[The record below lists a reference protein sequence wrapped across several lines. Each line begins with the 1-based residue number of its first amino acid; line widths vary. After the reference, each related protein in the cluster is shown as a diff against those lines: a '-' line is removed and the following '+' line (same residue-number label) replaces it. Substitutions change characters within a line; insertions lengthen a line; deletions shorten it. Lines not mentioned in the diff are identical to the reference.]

1 MKRRLLDVS
10 DCAASP
16 MLGESRFRRQWV
28 RDSWTSSYLVAYN
41 DLGAYAQPKI
51 AELTEDISTGT
62 RRRSHK

>member
-1 MKRRLLDVS
+1 
-10 DCAASP
+10 

-28 RDSWTSSYLVAYN
+28 RDSWTSSYLVRYN

-51 AELTEDISTGT
+51 AELTEGYFNGT